1 MTSNN
6 DSPSPTSWP
15 KDLLNGFLVWLV
27 AFILYL
33 IPGFVVA
40 IPMGF
45 NLGPK
50 LKDNAEVGRL
60 IGQAVSDMY
69 QSSPYL
75 HYGYL
80 LVLALLVLW
89 RSRVISK
96 RSSTKSI
103 SHGVLVATIPLIL
116 TAVPF
121 ALGGHILICAI
132 AVVVLLSAG
141 VIGAIRKT
149 PHTLPH

>member
-1 MTSNN
+1 MVS
-6 DSPSPTSWP
+6 DRVSRSPSSWL
-15 KDLLNGFLVWLV
+15 KDLLNGFLVWLIG
-27 AFILYL
+27 FILYL
-33 IPGFVVA
+33 IPGFIVA
-40 IPMGF
+40 VPMGF

-50 LKDNAEVGRL
+50 LKDNAEVGRQ

-69 QSSPYL
+69 QSSAYL
-75 HYGYL
+75 HYGYF

-89 RSRVISK
+89 RSRVLSN

-103 SHGVLVATIPLIL
+103 THGVLVATIPLIL

-121 ALGGHILICAI
+121 ALGGHIFISAI

-141 VIGAIRKT
+141 IIGAIRKT
-149 PHTLPH
+149 PRTSPQ